1 MIAPFYSLLPKENTH
16 VDPEETSEIRDAF
29 EIHAFI
35 QRGSSNPAWQEKC
48 YEKWMGQFSISQR
61 LGPLLY
67 SYIIYIYIYFYTIY
81 VYYISIYTYIHI
93 SKYRW
98 DVYSLKSA
106 RWRIE
111 GWETKHEPGWCWLYR
126 KAVDLDEVKYK
137 LSSLVCPHQ
146 PATIS
151 LPNFFPTN
159 F

>member
-1 MIAPFYSLLPKENTH
+1 MPSRYMHLFNAVRAIP
-16 VDPEETSEIRDAF
+16 
-29 EIHAFI
+29 
-35 QRGSSNPAWQEKC
+35 
-48 YEKWMGQFSISQR
+48 
-61 LGPLLY
+61 LGRKSVTRNGWANFLFRSASGLY
-67 SYIIYIYIYFYTIY
+67 CIPILYIYIYFYTIY

-93 SKYRW
+93 SKYRR

-146 PATIS
+146 RYPS
-151 LPNFFPTN
+151 PLPNFFPTN